1 MTAPPPPRIHIV
13 GLGNLGCLVAHA
25 LRSIHPRRPVT
36 LFTHKTSVARMFDSH
51 YGGLITVERNRLAV
65 SRKGFDVE
73 ISSMAIENLLPYAKP
88 LSPQKEDEKIDHLI
102 VTTRAPHAK
111 KALQPLIRRLTP
123 QSTIAF
129 VQNGLEVVEEINSL
143 YFPDPETRP
152 NYLLGVWP
160 HGIFSPK
167 EPLFE
172 PFRVVIGS
180 SARLKLGVMLP
191 TIEGLPDLTKT
202 PAHAALPPTAAYLLS
217 SLLSAEDL
225 AGMYVAPQEVIASQL
240 ERFALNAVIYPLTV
254 MFDCQNG
261 ALLHNS
267 HAAQVV
273 KVLLHEISKVFCKLP
288 ELEKLHNKE
297 LRFSEE
303 TLYNTFVKVVR
314 YNGEK
319 ESPMLQEVKKGIPT
333 EVEYLNGW
341 IVRKGEELG
350 VECKGNY
357 MMFHVVKAKEKMAAR
372 ERERELPIEGL
383 ETNF

>member
-1 MTAPPPPRIHIV
+1 
-13 GLGNLGCLVAHA
+13 
-25 LRSIHPRRPVT
+25 
-36 LFTHKTSVARMFDSH
+36 
-51 YGGLITVERNRLAV
+51 VEKNRLAV

-73 ISSMAIENLLPYAKP
+73 ISNMAIENLLPYAKTLYP
-88 LSPQKEDEKIDHLI
+88 PKDDEKIDHLI

-111 KALQPLIRRLTP
+111 KALQALIRRLTP

-129 VQNGLEVVEEINSL
+129 LQNGLEVVEEINSL
-143 YFPDPETRP
+143 FFPDPATRP

-160 HGIFSPK
+160 HGVFSPK

-180 SARLKLGVMLP
+180 SGRLKLGVVLP
-191 TIEGLPDLTKT
+191 TREGPPDLTKT
-202 PAHAALPPTAAYLLS
+202 PAHAALPPTTAYLLS

-225 AGMYVAPQEVIASQL
+225 AGIHVAPQEVIASDL
-240 ERFALNAVIYPLTV
+240 ERFALNAVIFPLTV
-254 MFDCQNG
+254 MFNCQNG

-267 HAAQVV
+267 YVAQVV
-273 KVLLHEISKVFCKLP
+273 KVLLHEISMVLCKLP
-288 ELEKLHNKE
+288 ELEGLYNKDQ
-297 LRFSEE
+297 RFSEE
-303 TLYNTFVKVVR
+303 TLYNMFVRVAR

-319 ESPMLQEVKKGIPT
+319 ESTMLQEVKKGIPT

-341 IVRKGEELG
+341 IVKKGKELG

-357 MMFHVVKAKEKMAAR
+357 MMLHIVKAKEKMAAR

-383 ETNF
+383 GTRF

>member
-1 MTAPPPPRIHIV
+1 
-13 GLGNLGCLVAHA
+13 
-25 LRSIHPRRPVT
+25 
-36 LFTHKTSVARMFDSH
+36 MFESQH
-51 YGGLITVERNRLAV
+51 GGLITVEKNRLAV
-65 SRKGFDVE
+65 ARKGFDVE
-73 ISSMAIENLLPYAKP
+73 ISNMAIENLLPYAKP
-88 LSPQKEDEKIDHLI
+88 SSPPKEDEKIDHLI

-111 KALQPLIRRLTP
+111 KALQALIRRLTP

-143 YFPDPETRP
+143 FFSDPKTRP

-172 PFRVVIGS
+172 PFRVVIGD

-191 TIEGLPDLTKT
+191 TMEGPPDLTKT
-202 PAHAALPPTAAYLLS
+202 PTHAALPPTTAYLLS

-267 HAAQVV
+267 YAAQVV
-273 KVLLHEISKVFCKLP
+273 KVLLHEISKVCCKLP

-297 LRFSEE
+297 QRFSEE
-303 TLYNTFVKVVR
+303 TLYNMFVKVVR

-319 ESPMLQEVKKGIPT
+319 ESVMLQEVKKGIPT

-357 MMFHVVKAKEKMAAR
+357 MMLHMVKAKEKMAAR
-372 ERERELPIEGL
+372 DRERELPIEGL
-383 ETNF
+383 ETES